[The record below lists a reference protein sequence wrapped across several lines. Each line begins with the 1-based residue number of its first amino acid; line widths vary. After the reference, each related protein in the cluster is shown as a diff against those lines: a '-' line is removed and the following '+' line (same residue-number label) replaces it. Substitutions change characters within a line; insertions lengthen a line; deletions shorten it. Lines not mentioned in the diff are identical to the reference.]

1 MAEQGGA
8 RRASFSLLN
17 KSCSLGSLISDAEI
31 MYGAQ
36 HLNTMRLFH
45 TNSDS
50 ATLSQHSPLS
60 WKAAFRRTLLHR
72 DAARIRSN
80 INNAT
85 SHSPTSGS
93 FVSNA
98 DRMREMKTKG
108 TICWRVIQSCEAEH
122 PAREGR
128 RTYSFCNGFPWH
140 SRYMYSPSSRLAP
153 VNKHAHHSIIQL
165 LGNIFQAGK
174 VIRLLQLKKL

>member
-1 MAEQGGA
+1 MW
-8 RRASFSLLN
+8 
-17 KSCSLGSLISDAEI
+17 
-31 MYGAQ
+31 
-36 HLNTMRLFH
+36 LFH

-50 ATLSQHSPLS
+50 AALSQHSPLS

-98 DRMREMKTKG
+98 DRMRETKTKG

-128 RTYSFCNGFPWH
+128 RTYSFCDGFPWH
-140 SRYMYSPSSRLAP
+140 SRYMYSQSSRLSLPCELAP
-153 VNKHAHHSIIQL
+153 VNKRAHHLPQRLFNSL
-165 LGNIFQAGK
+165 
-174 VIRLLQLKKL
+174 VISSKPAKLSGYYS